1 MFTLIEL
8 RVAPHFV
15 PGSPHAAAHSRRPE
29 PGWRSHYMR
38 FLWLHPVRD
47 YAACLSLLDRAQ
59 QASANDESLD
69 AWPRAGEA
77 GGPSSTTMI
86 LG

>member
-1 MFTLIEL
+1 
-8 RVAPHFV
+8 
-15 PGSPHAAAHSRRPE
+15 
-29 PGWRSHYMR
+29 MR